1 MKPRPVLWR
10 ALIAL
15 AVLALSSV
23 VALTTAPTLGLD
35 LRGGT
40 QIVLETRDTPEVA
53 ADGEATD
60 RVLEVLRG
68 RIDGLGVAEPSL
80 ARSGENRII
89 VELPGLTDPAEA
101 AETLGRTAQLTMH
114 PVLGI
119 GDPAAGGAPG
129 TDEQGQPLQLG
140 PPALTGDMV
149 GSAMSSPNPQ
159 GVGHIVNIS
168 FDGDGPARWQA
179 LTGQAACAPPGDP
192 QRRVAIVL
200 DQQVISSP
208 QVVENIPCNV
218 GMLGGQTQ
226 ITGNF
231 SPEQASEL
239 AVLIEGGALPL
250 PVEIIEQRTVG
261 PTLGADA
268 ISASAWA
275 AIIGSALAGA
285 FLIVVYRLVG
295 LVAVVALGGYALVA
309 YAVQTGLGAT
319 LTLPGLA
326 AFVLAVGM
334 AVDANV
340 LIAERSREEYA
351 AKPRLER
358 ASEMGYANSLSAV
371 GDVAVT
377 SLLAAVLLF
386 GLASGPVRGFGVT
399 LVIGVVVS
407 LFSALVLSRLL
418 TLAVLKIPAVKR
430 RPRITGITE
439 IGPVRRRLEA
449 SDPGFLRRPGRYL
462 AVAGVVVVVMVSGLF
477 VRGLELGVEFT
488 GGRLVEFTTSTPVSV
503 EQVRDAVG
511 TTGIGGLTVTET
523 GDGAVALRSGEL
535 TDAQVGQLR
544 EVVGAAGGGAEVL
557 RDELIGPSLGAE
569 LARGGIIALGVALAA
584 QFLYLAFRF
593 RWTLGAGAVA
603 ALLTNVLVVVGV
615 FAWTGRTAD
624 GVFLAALLTV
634 IGYSVNDTVVVFD
647 RVREHWARNAK
658 VPFHRVVG
666 SAVLSTLPRTVNT
679 GISTLTI
686 LVMLLFLGG
695 ATLGDFALALIVGI
709 VVGTVSTIVVAG
721 PVSILLQQR
730 WTGPAP
736 RTSGAKQPV
745 GKAGRRHPSKADRAR
760 RRAGDGAVV

>member
-1 MKPRPVLWR
+1 
-10 ALIAL
+10 
-15 AVLALSSV
+15 
-23 VALTTAPTLGLD
+23 
-35 LRGGT
+35 
-40 QIVLETRDTPEVA
+40 
-53 ADGEATD
+53 
-60 RVLEVLRG
+60 
-68 RIDGLGVAEPSL
+68 
-80 ARSGENRII
+80 
-89 VELPGLTDPAEA
+89 
-101 AETLGRTAQLTMH
+101 
-114 PVLGI
+114 
-119 GDPAAGGAPG
+119 
-129 TDEQGQPLQLG
+129 
-140 PPALTGDMV
+140 MV

-179 LTGQAACAPPGDP
+179 LTGQAACAPSGDP

-208 QVVENIPCNV
+208 QVVEDIPCNV

-295 LVAVVALGGYALVA
+295 FVAVVALGGYALVA

-418 TLAVLKIPAVKR
+418 TLAVLRIPAVKR

-449 SDPGFLRRPGRYL
+449 SDPGFLRRPARYL

-488 GGRLVEFTTSTPVSV
+488 GGRLVEFTTSNPVSV
-503 EQVRDAVG
+503 EQVRGAVDA
-511 TTGIGGLTVTET
+511 TGIGGLTVTET

-544 EVVGAAGGGAEVL
+544 EAVGAAGGGAELL
-557 RDELIGPSLGAE
+557 RDELIGPAS
-569 LARGGIIALGVALAA
+569 VPNWPAA
-584 QFLYLAFRF
+584 GSS
-593 RWTLGAGAVA
+593 RWVSRSPRSSCI
-603 ALLTNVLVVVGV
+603 
-615 FAWTGRTAD
+615 WR
-624 GVFLAALLTV
+624 
-634 IGYSVNDTVVVFD
+634 S
-647 RVREHWARNAK
+647 
-658 VPFHRVVG
+658 G
-666 SAVLSTLPRTVNT
+666 SAGRS
-679 GISTLTI
+679 
-686 LVMLLFLGG
+686 
-695 ATLGDFALALIVGI
+695 A
-709 VVGTVSTIVVAG
+709 
-721 PVSILLQQR
+721 
-730 WTGPAP
+730 PA
-736 RTSGAKQPV
+736 RS
-745 GKAGRRHPSKADRAR
+745 RRC
-760 RRAGDGAVV
+760 

>member
-1 MKPRPVLWR
+1 MV
-10 ALIAL
+10 AL
-15 AVLALSSV
+15 AVLAVSAV

-40 QIVLETRDTPEVA
+40 QIVLETRDTEEVPADA
-53 ADGEATD
+53 AATD

-68 RIDGLGVAEPSL
+68 RVDGLGVAEPSL
-80 ARSGENRII
+80 TRSGENRII

-101 AETLGRTAQLTMH
+101 ADTLGRTAQLRMH
-114 PVLGI
+114 PVGV
-119 GDPAAGGAPG
+119 PGAPG
-129 TDEQGQPLQLG
+129 GTPTVDETGQPLQIG
-140 PPALTGDMV
+140 PAALQGDMIASAQAVPSQQSV
-149 GSAMSSPNPQ
+149 GFEVQ
-159 GVGHIVNIS
+159 IG
-168 FDGDGPARWQA
+168 FDGEGPARWQA
-179 LTGQAACAPPGDP
+179 LTGEAACAPSGAP

-200 DQQVISSP
+200 DDQVISSP
-208 QVVENIPCNV
+208 QVVEDIPCGV
-218 GMLGGQTQ
+218 GMVGGQTT

-231 SPEQASEL
+231 SQEQASEL
-239 AVLIEGGALPL
+239 AVLVEGGALPV

-275 AIIGSALAGA
+275 AIIGSALTAV
-285 FLIVVYRLVG
+285 FLVVVYRLVG
-295 LVAVVALGGYALVA
+295 LVAVVALGGYALIA

-351 AKPRLER
+351 LRPRLDR
-358 ASEMGYANSLSAV
+358 ASEAGYRHSLSAV

-418 TLAVLKIPAVKR
+418 TLAVLRIPAVRR
-430 RPRITGITE
+430 RPRLSGIAA
-439 IGPVRRRLEA
+439 IGPVRTRLE
-449 SDPGFLRRPGRYL
+449 SRDPGFLRNAGKVL
-462 AVAGVVVVVMVSGLF
+462 AVAGVVLVVATSGLF

-488 GGRLVEFTTSTPVSV
+488 GGRLVEFTTANEITA
-503 EQVRDAVG
+503 EQARAAVTAAG
-511 TTGIGGLTVTET
+511 YPDLQVTTT
-523 GDGAVALRSGEL
+523 GDGAVGLRSGQL
-535 TDAQVGQLR
+535 DDAAVAALR
-544 EVVGAAGGGAEVL
+544 ESVGAAGGGAEVL
-557 RDELIGPSLGAE
+557 RDEMIGPSLGAE
-569 LARGGIIALGVALAA
+569 LARGGIIALAVALAA
-584 QFLYLAFRF
+584 QFVYLAFRF
-593 RWTLGAGAVA
+593 RWTFGAGAVA
-603 ALLTNVLVVVGV
+603 ALLANVLVVVGV
-615 FAWTGRTAD
+615 FAWTGRPVD

-647 RVREHWARNAK
+647 RVREHWAARAGE
-658 VPFHRVVG
+658 PFHRVVG

-679 GISTLTI
+679 GISTLVI
-686 LVMLLFLGG
+686 LAMLLFLGG
-695 ATLGDFALALIVGI
+695 ATLADFALALIVGI

-721 PVSILLQQR
+721 PVAILLQRR
-730 WTGPAP
+730 WGQAPP
-736 RTSGAKQPV
+736 RTGRDRQPV
-745 GKAGRRHPSKADRAR
+745 GKSGRRSGRAGRDRAR
-760 RRAGDGAVV
+760 GDGAVV